1 MPETSPQN
9 SILLLHGYKQL
20 LHKELRIYAAA
31 PIVINIIIFS
41 IAILSISGFIEQL
54 QTYIN
59 SFGNFAS
66 GFLSFLNYIIS
77 AIAWLAA
84 PVIYISCSIVF
95 FYFFSSFTQF
105 FAAPFNAILSEKVEK
120 LYNLEQASEINTL
133 SFWEVTKNTIPRELY
148 KFYKSI
154 KWLLLMLI
162 LLFIP
167 MVNLIVPL
175 IGAWLLAIDYLDYPA
190 DNRGWSFKESLN
202 IISKKPLKHLLFGFS
217 IYLATLIPIVNFFV
231 VPAAV
236 IAGTLLW
243 HETKN
248 HSA

>member
-1 MPETSPQN
+1 MTHTLPKN
-9 SILLLHGYKQL
+9 DLLLLHAYKQL

-31 PIVINIIIFS
+31 PIAVNIIIFS
-41 IAILSISGFIEQL
+41 IALLSISGLVDQL
-54 QTYIN
+54 QAYIN
-59 SFGNFAS
+59 SFGTSATGMF
-66 GFLSFLNYIIS
+66 SFINVILS
-77 AIAWLAA
+77 AIAWLVA
-84 PVIYISCSIVF
+84 PIIYISCSIVF

-120 LYNLEQASEINTL
+120 LYGLEQASDINTL
-133 SFWEVTKNTIPRELY
+133 SFWQVTKNTVPRELY

-167 MVNLIVPL
+167 VVNLIVPL

-243 HETKN
+243 HKN
-248 HSA
+248 QDKS